1 MGYERAMQVLAMQNA
16 SSEVHYYLCVW
27 EECTRDS
34 RLQREIKA
42 AEQRMVLM
50 HNEQYERAMQVL
62 AMKNACS
69 EVQCY
74 FSVWKEYA
82 RDSSQKQNIK
92 AAEQCMRQS
101 HSRQYE
107 RAMQVLAM
115 QNASSEVHYYLCVW
129 EECTRDSR
137 LQREIKAAEQR
148 MVQTKN
154 EQYERA
160 MQMLAMKNACSE
172 VQCYF
177 CAWKDCARD
186 SKQQQNIKAAE
197 QCMLQTKNEQYER
210 AMQML
215 AM

>member
-92 AAEQCMRQS
+92 AAEQCM
-101 HSRQYE
+101 
-107 RAMQVLAM
+107 
-115 QNASSEVHYYLCVW
+115 
-129 EECTRDSR
+129 
-137 LQREIKAAEQR
+137 
-148 MVQTKN
+148 VQTKN